1 MLLRLQS
8 VRDARRHKN
17 TLLRGAHSAVD
28 ALFDAGRWP
37 ISHKSFR
44 YGPSGWRMHPALFHK
59 HRVSVSSAPTA
70 CGQNGK
76 KSFWPGRSTKALG
89 SVSRILYGI
98 AAVAIIR
105 LGGALPRRSSD
116 LPGRLA
122 NRAGSQHCDACAS
135 QYFRPYLVLL
145 RVGFAMQRSLLNARC
160 ALTAPFHP
168 YLLRGG
174 IFSVALSVGR
184 P

>member
-1 MLLRLQS
+1 MRFW
-8 VRDARRHKN
+8 RDHLKLAAKY
-17 TLLRGAHSAVD
+17 
-28 ALFDAGRWP
+28 
-37 ISHKSFR
+37 KE
-44 YGPSGWRMHPALFHK
+44 K
-59 HRVSVSSAPTA
+59 
-70 CGQNGK
+70 
-76 KSFWPGRSTKALG
+76 KALE

-98 AAVAIIR
+98 AAVVIIR
-105 LGGALPRRSSD
+105 LGDALPRRSSD

-122 NRAGSQHCDACAS
+122 SRAGSQPRNACALRF
-135 QYFRPYLVLL
+135 FRPYLVLL

>member
-1 MLLRLQS
+1 MKRKQLPPCSLE
-8 VRDARRHKN
+8 ARR
-17 TLLRGAHSAVD
+17 
-28 ALFDAGRWP
+28 
-37 ISHKSFR
+37 
-44 YGPSGWRMHPALFHK
+44 
-59 HRVSVSSAPTA
+59 RVE
-70 CGQNGK
+70 
-76 KSFWPGRSTKALG
+76 ALG

-98 AAVAIIR
+98 AAVAIIP
-105 LGGALPRRSSD
+105 LGDALPRRSSD

-122 NRAGSQHCDACAS
+122 NRVSSLRRNACAS
-135 QYFRPYLVLL
+135 RLIRPYLVLL

>member
-1 MLLRLQS
+1 MDEVNGEIRARFLSGRLLENQ
-8 VRDARRHKN
+8 N
-17 TLLRGAHSAVD
+17 I
-28 ALFDAGRWP
+28 ALE
-37 ISHKSFR
+37 
-44 YGPSGWRMHPALFHK
+44 
-59 HRVSVSSAPTA
+59 
-70 CGQNGK
+70 
-76 KSFWPGRSTKALG
+76 
-89 SVSRILYGI
+89 SVSRILSGI

-105 LGGALPRRSSD
+105 LGDALPRRSSD
-116 LPGRLA
+116 LPERLA
-122 NRAGSQHCDACAS
+122 NRAGSQDCAACALQS
-135 QYFRPYLVLL
+135 FRPYLVLL